1 MPHLRILTIRL
12 RSTNRGEMLD
22 VHNTYSAMSA
32 KQRCNLRM
40 TEYLEVVRV
49 LHKRIIETT
58 DPPMEMAHQM
68 L

>member
-1 MPHLRILTIRL
+1 MPHLRISTIRV
-12 RSTNRGEMLD
+12 RSTKASCL
-22 VHNTYSAMSA
+22 TFKA

>member
-1 MPHLRILTIRL
+1 
-12 RSTNRGEMLD
+12 
-22 VHNTYSAMSA
+22 MSA